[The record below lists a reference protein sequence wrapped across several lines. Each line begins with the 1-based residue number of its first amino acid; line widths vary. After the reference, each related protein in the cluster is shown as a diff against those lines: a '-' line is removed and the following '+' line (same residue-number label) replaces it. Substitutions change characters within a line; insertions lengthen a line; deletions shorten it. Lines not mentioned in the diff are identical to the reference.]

1 VTPGGLVGEISYLTG
16 KVASADVSA
25 GTDTLLFVLPHGVL
39 DQIKLERPDLHTK
52 LMYVLGREV
61 AQKLAAANHL
71 VTASRF

>member
-1 VTPGGLVGEISYLTG
+1 MISVPGPMMTVMM
-16 KVASADVSA
+16 ADQGAEV
-25 GTDTLLFVLPHGVL
+25 
-39 DQIKLERPDLHTK
+39 IKLERPDLHTK